1 MLLKITLIILIYPL
15 LGGYIKIGIKRNMT
29 RRFTQKNKAGVKGRS
44 TLITSLEKMKM
55 IRKQCTTTQRLAHKY
70 DYEKGLNNM
79 AKWLV
84 AATKCPPRHYG
95 KVWNDEKEVVVR
107 QCQALYEEMQKFA
120 TYQADS
126 FMGDHAKR
134 TIQHIPISRLRYNVA
149 TAKWDFTNSMTPEK
163 NQYWN
168 EKANVPGKV
177 KHLKRAQMPDGF
189 VIQVVLDQ
197 HERDM
202 ERKYVSFGPKVTNT
216 IMDWRLANGFK

>member
-1 MLLKITLIILIYPL
+1 
-15 LGGYIKIGIKRNMT
+15 MT
-29 RRFTQKNKAGVKGRS
+29 RRYTKKNKSGIKGTS
-44 TLITSLEKMKM
+44 TLITALEKMNM
-55 IRKQCTTTQRLAHKY
+55 IRKQCTTTQKLAHKY

-95 KVWNDEKEVVVR
+95 KVWNDEKEVIVR

-134 TIQHIPISRLRYNVA
+134 SIKHIQLKRMRYNMA
-149 TAKWDFTNSMTPEK
+149 TAKWDFTNSMEIER

-168 EKANVPGKV
+168 SDVKPGPV
-177 KHLKRAQMPDGF
+177 RQLTDLVEISDALGKHD
-189 VIQVVLDQ
+189 
-197 HERDM
+197 EDM
-202 ERKYVSFGPKVTNT
+202 VRKHVTYGPKVTNT

>member
-1 MLLKITLIILIYPL
+1 
-15 LGGYIKIGIKRNMT
+15 MT
-29 RRFTQKNKAGVKGRS
+29 RRYTQKNKSGVKGRS
-44 TLITSLEKMKM
+44 TLITALEKMKM
-55 IRKQCTTTQRLAHKY
+55 IRKQCTTTQKLAHKY

-95 KVWNDEKEVVVR
+95 KVWNDEKEVIVR

-134 TIQHIPISRLRYNVA
+134 AIKHIPLKRMRYNMA
-149 TAKWDFTNSMTPEK
+149 TAKWDFTNSMEVER

-168 EKANVPGKV
+168 SDVKPGPV
-177 KHLKRAQMPDGF
+177 RQLNDLVEISDALGKH
-189 VIQVVLDQ
+189 
-197 HERDM
+197 EEDM
-202 ERKYVSFGPKVTNT
+202 VYKHVTYGPKVTNT

>member
-1 MLLKITLIILIYPL
+1 
-15 LGGYIKIGIKRNMT
+15 MT
-29 RRFTQKNKAGVKGRS
+29 RRYTKKNKSGIKGTS
-44 TLITSLEKMKM
+44 TLITALEKMKM
-55 IRKQCTTTQRLAHKY
+55 IRKQCTTTQKLAHKY

-95 KVWNDEKEVVVR
+95 KVWNDEKEVIVR

-134 TIQHIPISRLRYNVA
+134 SIKHIQLKRMRYNMA
-149 TAKWDFTNSMTPEK
+149 TAKWDFTNSMEIER

-168 EKANVPGKV
+168 SDVKPGPVRQLTDPVEISDALGKNDDDMV
-177 KHLKRAQMPDGF
+177 RKH
-189 VIQVVLDQ
+189 VT
-197 HERDM
+197 
-202 ERKYVSFGPKVTNT
+202 YGPKVTNT

>member
-1 MLLKITLIILIYPL
+1 MT
-15 LGGYIKIGIKRNMT
+15 KRYT
-29 RRFTQKNKAGVKGRS
+29 RINKAGVKGKS

-107 QCQALYEEMQKFA
+107 QCQELYEEMQKFA

-168 EKANVPGKV
+168 DKANVPGKV
-177 KHLKRAQMPDGF
+177 RQITEFNEVDLCLK
-189 VIQVVLDQ
+189 Q
-197 HERDM
+197 HDKDM
-202 ERKYVSFGPKVTNT
+202 ERKYVTYGPKVTNT

>member
-1 MLLKITLIILIYPL
+1 MT
-15 LGGYIKIGIKRNMT
+15 KRYT
-29 RRFTQKNKAGVKGRS
+29 RINKAGVKGKS

-95 KVWNDEKEVVVR
+95 KVWVEEKEVIVR

-168 EKANVPGKV
+168 DKANVPGKV
-177 KHLKRAQMPDGF
+177 RIISDQNEKSWALNHLSQGLMVPEEDARQAYTQ
-189 VIQVVLDQ
+189 
-197 HERDM
+197 
-202 ERKYVSFGPKVTNT
+202 KVTNT
-216 IMDWRLANGFK
+216 ITHWRLANGFK